1 MFTVSLATQARY
13 TKLQAKTTIINTLVA
28 GSQPEPM
35 RGIRAIVLPLVG
47 LQFTE
52 TLVESRNF
60 VRLLPMI
67 AQEER

>member
-1 MFTVSLATQARY
+1 M
-13 TKLQAKTTIINTLVA
+13 KTTIINTLVA

-52 TLVESRNF
+52 ILVESRNF
-60 VRLLPMI
+60 VRLLPMM